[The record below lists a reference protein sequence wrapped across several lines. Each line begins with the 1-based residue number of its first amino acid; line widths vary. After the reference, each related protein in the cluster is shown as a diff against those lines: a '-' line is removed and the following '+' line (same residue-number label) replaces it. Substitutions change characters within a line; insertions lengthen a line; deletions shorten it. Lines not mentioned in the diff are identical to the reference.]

1 MNRLVT
7 HVALGVILGAI
18 VIGAEYIANRRTI
31 KRVDRALD
39 AMANE
44 MEETPNRPFTI
55 EIG

>member
-1 MNRLVT
+1 MNRIVT
-7 HVALGVILGAI
+7 HIALGVILGAI
-18 VIGAEYIANRRTI
+18 VVGAEYIANRRTI

-44 MEETPNRPFTI
+44 MEETPNKPFTI